1 VAFLFGSRQGRGEE
15 SAMTV
20 VDVRDL
26 RKVYPVK
33 RKQPGLVGSLRALWR
48 PEYAPVVAVDAIS
61 FGIGRGEAVGF
72 VGPNGAGKS
81 TTIKMLTGIL
91 YPTSGQAR
99 VLGMVPWIE
108 RQRLAFRIAS
118 VFGQRS
124 QLWYHLPPAD
134 SFALL
139 ARIYELEDRPYRERL
154 GDLVDR
160 FGLAPY
166 LHVPVRRLSLGERM
180 RCEIVAALLHRPEV
194 VFLDEPTIGLDVV
207 AKQQIRSLVRALN
220 QDEGVTFLLTS
231 HDAGDIEQVCRRVIV
246 INHGALVFDDT
257 VADLKRSFLTNKVIE
272 LKLAE
277 DSPPIEAA
285 GVTVVEA
292 EPYRHRLE
300 VDTDVQPIERVIA
313 QLVASF
319 QVADLTIEEPPLEEV
334 IAAIYAAT
342 GRAVAAGG

>member
-1 VAFLFGSRQGRGEE
+1 
-15 SAMTV
+15 MKTV
-20 VDVRDL
+20 EVSEL
-26 RKVYPVK
+26 RKVSQVK
-33 RKQPGLVGSLRALWR
+33 RKSPGFAGSLRALWS
-48 PEYAPVVAVDAIS
+48 PDYSPLTAVGGIS
-61 FGIGRGEAVGF
+61 FTIERGEAVGF

-91 YPTSGQAR
+91 FPTSGDAR
-99 VLGMVPWIE
+99 VLGMTPWRD

-134 SFALL
+134 SFGLL
-139 ARIYELEDRPYRERL
+139 ARIYELDQAEFRDRLSRL
-154 GDLVDR
+154 IER
-160 FGLAPY
+160 FGVEPY

-180 RCEIVAALLHRPEV
+180 RCEVVAALLHRPEV

-207 AKQQIRSLVRALN
+207 AKQQIRAMIHALN
-220 QDEGVTFLLTS
+220 VEEGVTFLLTS

-257 VADLKRSFLTNKVIE
+257 VAELKQSFLRRKVIE

-277 DSPPIEAA
+277 ERPPIALP

-292 EPYRHRLE
+292 QPYRLRFE
-300 VDTDVQPIERVIA
+300 VDPDQQPIEQLIA
-313 QLVASF
+313 RLMTAYR
-319 QVADLTIEEPPLEEV
+319 VADLTVEEPPLEQV

-342 GRAVAAGG
+342 GHPAGRR

>member
-1 VAFLFGSRQGRGEE
+1 MG
-15 SAMTV
+15 TV
-20 VDVRDL
+20 QVSTL
-26 RKVYPVK
+26 RKVYQVK
-33 RKQPGLVGSLRALWR
+33 RKAPGLLGSVRALWS
-48 PEYAPVVAVDAIS
+48 PSYSQLTAVDGIS
-61 FGIGRGEAVGF
+61 FAIERGEAVGF

-91 YPTSGQAR
+91 YPTSGEAR
-99 VLGMVPWIE
+99 VLDMVPWRE

-134 SFALL
+134 SFGLL
-139 ARIYELEDRPYRERL
+139 ARIYELDQTAFRARL
-154 GDLVDR
+154 GHLIER
-160 FGLAPY
+160 FGIEPY

-180 RCEIVAALLHRPEV
+180 RCEIVAALLHQPEI

-207 AKQQIRSLVRALN
+207 AKQQIRTTIRALN

-257 VADLKRSFLTNKVIE
+257 VAELKRSYLRRKVID

-277 DSPPIEAA
+277 ERAPVELTGATVLEAA
-285 GVTVVEA
+285 
-292 EPYRHRLE
+292 PYRLRLE
-300 VDTDVQPIERVIA
+300 VDLDRRPIEQLIA
-313 QLVASF
+313 EIVASYR
-319 QVADLTIEEPPLEEV
+319 VADLTVEEPPLDEV

-342 GRAVAAGG
+342 VRSVVSR